1 MLRRPLRDTARGTR
15 ERVDGLRMKKNS
27 VYAEEARRTKN
38 GTYVVWV
45 LHTFHHKDN
54 STLKVRYFFKD
65 ITRCHQL
72 ERSRLYHHPFV
83 MFGSGDPSD
92 LIVLSY
98 LEGNPFTL
106 GPLKH
111 VVKEVLSLG
120 GNKDPL
126 DIASTSFKDR
136 ETALNAVVLYSV
148 LFVEMGWFILGC
160 TSPSFAL
167 CGTRM

>member
-15 ERVDGLRMKKNS
+15 ERIDGLRMKKNS
-27 VYAEEARRTKN
+27 VHAEEARRTKN
-38 GTYVVWV
+38 STYVVWV

-54 STLKVRYFFKD
+54 SPLKVRYFFKD

-83 MFGSGDPSD
+83 MFGSGDSSD

-98 LEGNPFTL
+98 LKGNPL
-106 GPLKH
+106 ALRPLKH
-111 VVKEVLSLG
+111 MVEGILSLR
-120 GNKDPL
+120 GNEDPFNVL
-126 DIASTSFKDR
+126 ATSFKDR
-136 ETALNAVVLYSV
+136 ETTLDTVVLYPI
-148 LFVEMGWFILGC
+148 LFIEMGRFILGC